1 MFEYVNYPWTSIL
14 SLAVLTF
21 VVNAVC
27 ARDSADPFGNSSC
40 LSIFEWVVLGIISLL
55 VYGFTCVPAPDGIR
69 KIATIS
75 FVNLSCSLVFFLN
88 LLTSLGVAGTY
99 FWKKSDGTKWYAK
112 YCNQRKAKKE
122 KDEVVETAENICGK
136 MQLPTTAK
144 AELGKALKEW
154 KTVNKE
160 IVPVKKLLAQHQE
173 ALAKVRK
180 LQDEAWVHQSSVS
193 DKDLKESYAN
203 TAKGLSD
210 QCDELQKLVDEYK
223 QQVDEKNTR
232 IGELMKLFKKAK
244 KDAESYKEYDKFT
257 TEALEVQK
265 ELKET
270 LLKAKKTK

>member
-1 MFEYVNYPWTSIL
+1 MFEYFVIYPEVSVCV
-14 SLAVLTF
+14 LAVWSYALFVYLLVSTGNYSAKDDNDMDSFGADIVATALIWVFLAGISYSLNRFFFSSLTF
-21 VVNAVC
+21 QEV
-27 ARDSADPFGNSSC
+27 SC
-40 LSIFEWVVLGIISLL
+40 PVVLYVNTLATL
-55 VYGFTCVPAPDGIR
+55 WF
-69 KIATIS
+69 IAE
-75 FVNLSCSLVFFLN
+75 F
-88 LLTSLGVAGTY
+88 
-99 FWKKSDGTKWYAK
+99 FWKKFDGAKRYAEYSEK
-112 YCNQRKAKKE
+112 RDAHRKTE
-122 KDEVVETAENICGK
+122 EVVETAENICGK

-223 QQVDEKNTR
+223 RQVDEKNTR

-244 KDAESYKEYDKFT
+244 KDAESYKEYDKFA

-265 ELKET
+265 ELKAT
-270 LLKAKKTK
+270 LLKAKKK